1 MRLQYRL
8 IPLTGS
14 RVLLETILDSISS
27 GTCEFAS
34 MNDATHYAEKVL
46 EVRGIAVAW
55 RPEVLDVVCTQ
66 TAEIES

>member
-8 IPLTGS
+8 IPLTGT
-14 RVLLETILDSISS
+14 RVLLETILDSISR
-27 GTCEFAS
+27 GTAEFPT

-46 EVRGIAVAW
+46 SVRGVTAAW